1 MFMPSQTGRDV
12 KRPWGESPIRRLLAE
27 LYCLSLVFRFHT
39 DNNDGRKAAT
49 LLVVLAWAA
58 IEVGAAYGVATLPNE
73 VWYLRIAV
81 GILIG
86 RMWEIQ
92 INNVA
97 GVGLSY
103 NNSDGDKTDE

>member
-1 MFMPSQTGRDV
+1 MSHDAGRDV
-12 KRPWGESPIRRLLAE
+12 QRPWRDAPLRRLVAE

-103 NNSDGDKTDE
+103 GGDDDGDE